1 MCTNSCASVG
11 KPFQIMHVL
20 SVYTFVEYVQTQ
32 CTAGRRA
39 GSVQLLLLAA
49 LAIARVLGLLQ
60 DPGTGNAIAIQ

>member
-1 MCTNSCASVG
+1 
-11 KPFQIMHVL
+11 MHVL